1 MDEVTFSC
9 KLSHK
14 GKKAKWYMRNNVSIF
29 SFHQCTIAFR
39 NQKTLLT
46 SIVYVS
52 HRSNCY
58 VFNVSNDF
66 TKHVFQDYLEHLQF
80 PPPIPKHYPGPFD
93 NAGRRA
99 ILLQFKYCNFF
110 SLLSRVL
117 FILFQLSMQRNRR
130 YIGKAIIP
138 LLTFDDIDSIEFY
151 PYIIYQG
158 NPKISHCS

>member
-1 MDEVTFSC
+1 MVHEEQR
-9 KLSHK
+9 KYL
-14 GKKAKWYMRNNVSIF
+14 
-29 SFHQCTIAFR
+29 FHAPMYDR
-39 NQKTLLT
+39 VQKPKNITD
-46 SIVYVS
+46 SDCVF

-58 VFNVSNDF
+58 VSNDF